1 MAASAPRVMDK
12 PRPPKPASSGVV
24 VPRPLVWHQRL
35 AAVFIYLVVRA
46 VSLTIRYEWRDEAG
60 LLQRDRHQ
68 PVIFCTWHNRLA
80 LCLEVYH
87 LYVRRIERQPRMA
100 AMVSASK
107 DGGLLA
113 RILEHYQVQPVRG
126 STSRR
131 GRQAL
136 LELTTWAQR
145 GYDLAIT
152 PDGPRGPCYI
162 VQDGVTSLAQ
172 LTGLPIVPV
181 IYELVWKVR
190 LGSWDRFQIPLPFTK
205 CRLRAAAP
213 VHVPREATDSEREQI
228 RSRIEELLK
237 SITVD

>member
-1 MAASAPRVMDK
+1 MAASAPPSMDK
-12 PRPPKPASSGVV
+12 PPPPKPASSGVV

-35 AAVFIYLVVRA
+35 AAWLIYFAVRA
-46 VSLTIRYEWRDEAG
+46 VSLTIRYEWHDEAG
-60 LLQRDRHQ
+60 LLQRDRQQ

-87 LYVRRIERQPRMA
+87 LYVRRIGRQPRMA
-100 AMVSASK
+100 AMVSASR

-131 GRQAL
+131 GRQAM
-136 LELTTWAQR
+136 LELTTWSER
-145 GYDLAIT
+145 GYDLGIT
-152 PDGPRGPCYI
+152 PDGPRGPCYL

-181 IYELVWKVR
+181 IYELGWKIR
-190 LGSWDRFQIPLPFTK
+190 LGSWDRFQIPLPFSK
-205 CRLRAAAP
+205 CRMRTAAV
-213 VHVPREATDSEREQI
+213 VHVPREATDLEREQT
-228 RSRIEELLK
+228 RSRLEELLR